1 MKSPPS
7 AFVDKP
13 AASQYTGNSIRSL
26 DYARE
31 KGDLAFYRVGRK
43 VLYRI
48 DDLEAYMDR
57 FRVDPTDE
65 NEMGVTDA

>member
-1 MKSPPS
+1 MSNNS
-7 AFVDKP
+7 AYVDKRDG
-13 AASQYTGNSIRSL
+13 SRYTGISIRSL

-31 KGDLAFYRVGRK
+31 KGALAFYRVGRK

-57 FRVDPTDE
+57 FRIDPTDE

>member
-1 MKSPPS
+1 
-7 AFVDKP
+7 
-13 AASQYTGNSIRSL
+13 L